1 MKKLVFILG
10 MHRSGTSML
19 AQAIDCLGISIP
31 GSLLPAMAD
40 NPNGYWEPRELVAL
54 NNHTLEALGRPWW
67 DDRPFEQP
75 GFADEQPGFLRQAV
89 PLLEG
94 WLASGDIIA
103 LKDPRLCRLLPLW
116 SEAAHRLGI
125 SSYALVT
132 VRHPLKVAESLRR
145 RWQDEASRPA
155 AVVQGDR
162 SILLWLRYLL
172 EAEQHSQAMPRAW
185 LTYEDLLHAP
195 VHGLRRG
202 LDTLGISPPRAV
214 GEAEAELTVLV
225 DPSHQRSHLN
235 PGVTPEYRIAEACYE
250 RVRRS
255 AGCDLDKESREYFAY
270 QSRVLSAIHDRF
282 GAVRGSTPAAYQ
294 ADPWAPRMVHAL
306 TNRVRADELRPPKG
320 VLFVTGAPLSRGHLY
335 RVQYRIEALTAC
347 GIPVSVLPAG
357 SPQLMT
363 QASDAG
369 LVLVYRCEWDA
380 GLSRLYRYCRRVGI
394 PLGFDID
401 DLVFEPDYMTPDY
414 FDYLRRPE
422 VSEADWYAKSLRYRQ
437 ALLKADFA
445 ILPTEPLRRA
455 AHPLVRDSFVIP
467 NGLDRARLA
476 AAARLPE
483 PADSG
488 EGLRLGY
495 ASGTPTH
502 QRDFGTIVEP
512 LVEILDA
519 HRRVSLIILGDL
531 ELHAFPQILKFGS
544 RIERRPKVAFE
555 ELPNELSRFDINLAP
570 LEAGNPFCEAKS
582 ELKYFEAAL
591 VGVPTLATATPPMR
605 SAILQG
611 ETGYCCD
618 SKAQWRSWLD
628 RLIRDDGHRAEI
640 GRRARSHALTEY
652 GPDAQRDV
660 LLSVLAEALGRYP
673 KGRTGQLIRAIRKAF
688 A

>member
-19 AQAIDCLGISIP
+19 AQAIDRLGIPIP

-40 NPNGYWEPRELVAL
+40 NPNGYWEPKELVLL

-67 DDRPFEQP
+67 DDRPFERQ
-75 GFADEQPGFLRQAV
+75 GLADARSGFLRQAL
-89 PLLEG
+89 PMLEG
-94 WLASGDIIA
+94 WLASRDIIA

-116 SEAAHRLGI
+116 SEATRRLGI
-125 SSYALVT
+125 SSYALVIA
-132 VRHPLKVAESLRR
+132 RHPLKVAESLRR

-162 SILLWLRYLL
+162 SILLWLGYLL
-172 EAEQHSQAMPRAW
+172 EAEQHSQDMPRAW
-185 LTYEDLLHAP
+185 LTYEGLLHAP
-195 VHGLRRG
+195 VHGLRRS

-214 GEAEAELTVLV
+214 SEAEAELTVLV
-225 DPSHQRSHLN
+225 DPARQRSRLS
-235 PGVTPEYRIAEACYE
+235 PDSTPEYRLAEACYE

-255 AGCDLDKESREYFAY
+255 AGCDLDNESREYFAY
-270 QSRVLSAIHDRF
+270 QGRVLSDIHERF
-282 GAVRGSTPAAYQ
+282 GAVRGSIPAAYE

-306 TNRVRADELRPPKG
+306 TNRVRADAFRPSSG
-320 VLFVTGAPLSRGHLY
+320 VLFVTGAPSSRGHRY
-335 RVQYRIEALTAC
+335 RVQYRIEALTARE
-347 GIPVSVLPAG
+347 IPVSVLPAE
-357 SPQLMT
+357 SPELLT

-369 LVLVYRCEWDA
+369 LVLVFRCEWDA
-380 GLSRLYRYCRRVGI
+380 GLSRLYRYCRRAGI

-401 DLVFEPDYMTPDY
+401 DLVFDPAYMTPAY
-414 FDYLRRPE
+414 FDYLRRPD
-422 VSEADWYAKSLRYRQ
+422 VSEANWHAKSLRYRQ
-437 ALLKADFA
+437 ALIKADFA
-445 ILPTEPLRRA
+445 ILSTEPLRHA
-455 AHPLVRDSFVIP
+455 AHSFVRDAFVVP
-467 NGLDRARLA
+467 NGLNRARLA
-476 AAARLPE
+476 GAACLPE
-483 PADSG
+483 RADSG
-488 EGLRLGY
+488 DGFRIGY

-512 LVEILDA
+512 LVETLDT
-519 HRRVSLIILGDL
+519 HRRASLTILGDL
-531 ELHAFPQILKFGS
+531 DLHEFPHILEFGS
-544 RIERRPKVAFE
+544 RVERRPKVAFE
-555 ELPNELSRFDINLAP
+555 ELPSELSRFDINLVP

-582 ELKYFEAAL
+582 ELKYFEAGL
-591 VGVPTLATATPPMR
+591 VGVPTIATATPPMR

-652 GPDAQRDV
+652 GPDAQLDV